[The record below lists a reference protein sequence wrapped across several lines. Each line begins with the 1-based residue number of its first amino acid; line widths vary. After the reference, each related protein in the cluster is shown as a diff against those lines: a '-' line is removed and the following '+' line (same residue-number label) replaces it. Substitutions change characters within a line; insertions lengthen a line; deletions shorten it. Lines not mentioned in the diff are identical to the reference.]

1 MFGDKRWYLFSVM
14 GNKVYMTL
22 SFLIIM
28 VLFAG
33 MGVQTGAQLLVGLL
47 WVPVL
52 FIGILLHELGH
63 AFASKKLG
71 YGHSEIVFWGL
82 GGLAINRYSGKRSHV
97 HQILISLAGPLV
109 SGLLALAS
117 LGVLFAL
124 EGAFTSTGYFGKFW
138 ELMVMANGFWAI
150 FNLIPIHPMDG
161 GQAMG
166 SALQMGMK
174 NRERALRTTGII
186 SIVMIVAMLA
196 GSAFIFRQTP
206 GIWLLLL
213 SAYFAYL
220 NWKMI
225 QTAERQSF
233 Y

>member
-14 GNKVYMTL
+14 GNPVYMTL
-22 SFLIIM
+22 SFIFVAI
-28 VLFAG
+28 LFAG

-47 WVPVL
+47 WIPVL

-71 YGHSEIVFWGL
+71 YGHSEVVFWGL
-82 GGLAINRYSGKRSHV
+82 GGLAINRYSGRRSHK
-97 HQILISLAGPLV
+97 HQIIISLAGPFV
-109 SGLLALAS
+109 SGLLALVS

-124 EGAFTSTGYFGKFW
+124 EGAFTSTGLFGKFW
-138 ELMVMANGFWAI
+138 EIMAMANGFWAI
-150 FNLIPIHPMDG
+150 FNLIPIYPMDG

-166 SALQMGMK
+166 SGLQIGMK
-174 NRERALRTTGII
+174 DRERALRTTGII
-186 SIVMIVAMLA
+186 SIVMIVAMLSL
-196 GSAFIFRQTP
+196 SAFIFRQPP
-206 GIWLLLL
+206 GMFLLLL
-213 SAYFAYL
+213 SAYFGYL

-225 QTAERQSF
+225 QTAQRQSF